1 MEERRLQELK
11 ELMDEFKD
19 SRCSY
24 SYLRKELYDFR
35 SNLSWKYNHST
46 SQNMML
52 TREEYNSLINQV
64 NKLLKELGEIQNN

>member
-1 MEERRLQELK
+1 MEERKLQELK

-19 SRCSY
+19 NRCSY

-52 TREEYNSLINQV
+52 TKVQYKNLLSQV
-64 NKLLKELGEIQNN
+64 NTLLEELEAS